1 MPSIPML
8 SGSVALRQRLERLE
22 IKVLNLLLEPWLNEL
37 SIEERVEVKPPVDRL
52 SMNGFMKG
60 IQEMMMAAL
69 SCMVVA
75 RYAW

>member
-1 MPSIPML
+1 
-8 SGSVALRQRLERLE
+8 
-22 IKVLNLLLEPWLNEL
+22 LNEL
-37 SIEERVEVKPPVDRL
+37 SIEERVEVKPPVERL